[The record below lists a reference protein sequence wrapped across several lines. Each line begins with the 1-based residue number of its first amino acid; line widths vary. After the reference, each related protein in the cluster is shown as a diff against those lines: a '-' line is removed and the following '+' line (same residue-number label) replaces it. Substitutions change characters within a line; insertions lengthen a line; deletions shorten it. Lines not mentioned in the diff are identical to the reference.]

1 MTHFET
7 IRELIADHLCIDP
20 ESITPDST
28 LGALGADSLDVVEI
42 AIAIDEA
49 YGIEIPDEKIAD
61 ISTIADIIT
70 HLETFKPQPTT

>member
-1 MTHFET
+1 MNHFET

-28 LGALGADSLDVVEI
+28 LGALGADSLDIVEI
-42 AIAIDEA
+42 TCAIDEN

-61 ISTIADIIT
+61 ISTIADIIAL
-70 HLETFKPQPTT
+70 LETPLPQTTP